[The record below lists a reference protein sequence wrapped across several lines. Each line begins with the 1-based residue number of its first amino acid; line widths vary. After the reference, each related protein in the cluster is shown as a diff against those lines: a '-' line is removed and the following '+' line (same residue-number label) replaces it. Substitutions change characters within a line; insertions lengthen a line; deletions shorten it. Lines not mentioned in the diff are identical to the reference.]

1 MDGLKIGTLWSAT
14 RPFDLERSFRECPT
28 LVTLRRQT
36 GYCGSLGCAKCY
48 ETLRGHSLALW
59 IGVPIS
65 SQEQYGVSAR
75 FGQAHTWHFQTSLT
89 KLQSPGGLRI

>member
-1 MDGLKIGTLWSAT
+1 MDGLKIGTLWTAT

-36 GYCGSLGCAKCY
+36 GYCGLLGCAKCY
-48 ETLRGHSLALW
+48 ETLRRHSVALW

-65 SQEQYGVSAR
+65 SQEQYGVSAMLNLWR
-75 FGQAHTWHFQTSLT
+75 YDGNVKQNLVLWLVD
-89 KLQSPGGLRI
+89 